1 MIMIAITLAVSVFN
15 KSLLSFGYIIFVMF
29 LVEDSKYFFQS
40 WRSKERLLFV
50 LERMLLP
57 YLLFDILLT
66 LIYQMPFKEFQKEL
80 WWSHVIGFGRVWR
93 IDPSVLTLGQEDKP
107 RETLSLNLS
116 MLMLKGV
123 TFFAMSIY
131 IQIIQSRSYKKWMLE
146 KLAKQQERTLKIG
159 QGITYRF
166 NNFKNK
172 KVIKFAQEVDKIEKM
187 LWHVKLLLKKRD
199 LLYKVEDEI
208 ESATK
213 AKLKMLSSSSRNSS

>member
-1 MIMIAITLAVSVFN
+1 
-15 KSLLSFGYIIFVMF
+15 
-29 LVEDSKYFFQS
+29 
-40 WRSKERLLFV
+40 
-50 LERMLLP
+50 
-57 YLLFDILLT
+57 
-66 LIYQMPFKEFQKEL
+66 
-80 WWSHVIGFGRVWR
+80 
-93 IDPSVLTLGQEDKP
+93 
-107 RETLSLNLS
+107 

-146 KLAKQQERTLKIG
+146 KLSQQQERTLKIG

-208 ESATK
+208 ESGTK
-213 AKLKMLSSSSRNSS
+213 AKLKMLSTSSRNSS